1 MNNKKRILVAP
12 LNWGFGHATRCIP
25 IIDALLDHGF
35 EPILASDGDAL
46 SLLQK
51 EYPNLLQ
58 LELPS
63 YNISYSKRNNGLK
76 WKLLKD
82 SPNILKAINKEKE
95 VVDQIILEHNIS
107 GLISD
112 NRYGINSKDIP
123 SVFVTHQLRVL
134 SGSTTWLS
142 SKVQQNYLAG
152 FDECWVPDFHG
163 RSNLSGKM
171 GHLKQDKP
179 NIRYIGPI
187 SRFQI
192 IDVKKIYDLA
202 VILSGPEPQRTILE
216 NILTTQLKGFK
227 GRVLLVRGVMEDQQK
242 KVTRKQMTVVNF
254 MLHEEL
260 EKAINA
266 SDIILARSG
275 YTTIMD
281 LAKLGKKAFF
291 IPTPGQFEQEYLAKN
306 LKKRMIAPYSKQKE
320 FEIKH
325 LNEVHF
331 YKGFSPNNNLND
343 LKELF
348 DLFKGK

>member
-1 MNNKKRILVAP
+1 MVAP

-25 IIDALLDHGF
+25 IIDALLDDGF
-35 EPILASDGDAL
+35 EPVLASDGDAL
-46 SLLQK
+46 SMLKK

-63 YNISYSKRNNGLK
+63 YNISYSKKNKGLK

-82 SPNILKAINKEKE
+82 SPNILKAIKQEKVE
-95 VVDQIILEHNIS
+95 VDKIIVKHNIS

-112 NRYGINSKDIP
+112 NRYGINSEDIP

-142 SKVQQNYLAG
+142 SKVQQRYLNA

-171 GHLKQDKP
+171 GHLKHDKP
-179 NIRYIGPI
+179 NIKYIGPI
-187 SRFQI
+187 SRLQKSE
-192 IDVKKIYDLA
+192 VKNTYDLA
-202 VILSGPEPQRTILE
+202 VILSGPEPQRSILE
-216 NILTTQLKGFK
+216 DILSMQLKNYK
-227 GRVLLVRGVMEDQQK
+227 GKVLLVRGVLEDQQK
-242 KVTRKQMTVVNF
+242 KVTSKQSTVVNF

-260 EKAINA
+260 EKAING

-306 LKKRMIAPYSKQKE
+306 LKKRMIAPFSKQNE

-331 YKGFSPNNNLND
+331 YKGFVPNDD
-343 LKELF
+343 LQDLTELF
-348 DLFKGK
+348 DLFKGE